1 MSDITIPTEKLPRVT
16 VGENGW
22 MSVQD
27 ASFSPATSP
36 KLAKVW
42 ALRYLA
48 LALFLEA
55 QEEAAAQV
63 SETDKQLAVNA
74 EALYGKP
81 LSQLT
86 DREKEGAN
94 MLYEA
99 QQKAG
104 MLEPAPAEEA
114 QPSGMVTTTP

>member
-1 MSDITIPTEKLPRVT
+1 MSDITIPSEKLPRVT

-63 SETDKQLAVNA
+63 SETDKQLAINA
-74 EALYGKP
+74 EQLYGKP

-86 DREKEGAN
+86 DRELEGAN
-94 MLYEA
+94 LLYEA

-104 MLEPAPAEEA
+104 MVEAQSAEA